1 MKTQTEIWKRFEALD
16 TADLA
21 IIQGGS
27 ENIARFA
34 AAFENEQVVS
44 YARWFLRSW
53 RGSGSSSRF

>member
-27 ENIARFA
+27 ENIYGLMQ
-34 AAFENEQVVS
+34 ES
-44 YARWFLRSW
+44 
-53 RGSGSSSRF
+53 